1 MMLLYTD
8 VFAIIRFSFA
18 RLMNNLKE
26 KRIIGI
32 GTGIKHLLFTE
43 DIRSGRRSRHLS
55 ITPFWI
61 FRKNKQL
68 TTLLNIPAFV
78 DSPQPSWTPRSLHK
92 YNFYTCHDYV
102 NLGGKKIYANMLHKL
117 FFYTGFNASLH
128 DFYVQFINNKI
139 WVCVCKFYK
148 KIFKVKRGRSVF
160 FVPNGRF
167 FVIKKL

>member
-1 MMLLYTD
+1 MESEREWNTC
-8 VFAIIRFSFA
+8 
-18 RLMNNLKE
+18 
-26 KRIIGI
+26 
-32 GTGIKHLLFTE
+32 LFT

-55 ITPFWI
+55 ITRFWI

-68 TTLLNIPAFV
+68 TNLLNIPAFV
-78 DSPQPSWTPRSLHK
+78 DSPTPSWTPRFLHK

-102 NLGGKKIYANMLHKL
+102 NLGGKKIYANMLQKL

-160 FVPNGRF
+160 FFANKTDVYSVGLRKGSFQGLWSDTTFTALTAINN
-167 FVIKKL
+167 KQTEKN